1 MITVFGE
8 HADRL
13 VTIGQA
19 LAVLTVQLRSVND
32 KIDAHESRLTNM
44 DANLTANDQ
53 ALKQQILDNDTS
65 TKAILDGND
74 VSIKA
79 ILEQNDTE
87 IKRKFQELEGIIHAL
102 TASPSAGA
110 AVGPE
115 QAGLEG
121 RVDVLRTRL
130 AAVEDHLKGLAR
142 QGEEVRAEA
151 KVSVESLGTAMH
163 KSMGEAAER
172 LALLE
177 RVVHESVRG
186 GGPSTESSRGTA
198 PAFPWAAAAGPAPAP
213 ATATGGAQHF
223 NLGTPPRH
231 RVYDPNSATGSST
244 SSWPLTPSSST
255 TTRTPL
261 LG

>member
-74 VSIKA
+74 VAIKA

-87 IKRKFQELEGIIHAL
+87 IKKKFQELEGIIHAL

-130 AAVEDHLKGLAR
+130 AAVEDHLNGLDQA
-142 QGEEVRAEA
+142 
-151 KVSVESLGTAMH
+151 
-163 KSMGEAAER
+163 
-172 LALLE
+172 
-177 RVVHESVRG
+177 
-186 GGPSTESSRGTA
+186 
-198 PAFPWAAAAGPAPAP
+198 
-213 ATATGGAQHF
+213 
-223 NLGTPPRH
+223 
-231 RVYDPNSATGSST
+231 Y
-244 SSWPLTPSSST
+244 
-255 TTRTPL
+255 
-261 LG
+261 